1 MPRVSRCT
9 RAALIVGNSYS
20 PAPPVFQV
28 CFLYCTDVVSYLV
41 FVLAGAG
48 AFPCGA
54 AKPAEKS
61 GSVHRRWCFV
71 PTLRATPQRLVEA
84 YGCAGGKTNENF
96 VVPLHWLPF
105 KFPEPASPRFD
116 LSQRKMFRRA
126 TFRVALAPISSLTG
140 RRLMHDMR
148 KVASLAMIDKKGLVV
163 SREIEVTM
171 EEPGDASVMLDKSE
185 GFSIKRAIDEQI
197 GLSLTADPEMVP
209 LVFYHNSR
217 HFAHRGSIY
226 PQFLIFITKTDI
238 CFQQESMPYPRLTL
252 NQDLPR
258 QTSTNESL
266 ATLWTWGV
274 THCITL
280 NGTEDREF
288 FLTQRSATEKYQ
300 VVNLENR

>member
-1 MPRVSRCT
+1 
-9 RAALIVGNSYS
+9 
-20 PAPPVFQV
+20 
-28 CFLYCTDVVSYLV
+28 
-41 FVLAGAG
+41 
-48 AFPCGA
+48 
-54 AKPAEKS
+54 
-61 GSVHRRWCFV
+61 
-71 PTLRATPQRLVEA
+71 
-84 YGCAGGKTNENF
+84 
-96 VVPLHWLPF
+96 
-105 KFPEPASPRFD
+105 
-116 LSQRKMFRRA
+116 MFRRA

-217 HFAHRGSIY
+217 HFAH
-226 PQFLIFITKTDI
+226 Q
-238 CFQQESMPYPRLTL
+238 SMPYPRLTL

-280 NGTEDREF
+280 NGTEDHKFIEMARESYER
-288 FLTQRSATEKYQ
+288 LKGAGELLKDK
-300 VVNLENR
+300 